1 LFLSAFNRLEKI
13 FIHYNLFIG
22 LVIANMVLIT
32 VDILGWAF
40 NGLPGQTNF
49 ILNKFFNLLLYI
61 LIPAAPSVWVLY
73 ADYHV
78 YRDETRLRKY
88 LYILVPLWAAN
99 AAVSCVSLWTGWFFG
114 VTSDNIYYRGEYFWF
129 HVGLSF
135 ALLVYSF
142 FLVLFNRKKIER
154 KYYFAL
160 QTYLIPQV
168 TGSVLQMVF
177 YGVSYNW
184 VGMMLSLLLIYNNIQ
199 NSALNTD
206 RLTGIYN
213 RSHLEAYIRARVRRN
228 AKNGGFSAI
237 FLDLDG
243 FKEINDSYGHHI
255 GDEAIRD
262 AADILRKSIRQD
274 DFIARI
280 GGDEF
285 VAVLNG
291 PDRDSLLKTVARIE
305 EYAADFNHT
314 GGRPYKLN
322 YSIGY
327 DIYDAG
333 TYSGPDDF
341 LKNLDLMMYRDK
353 QKKRCPASGIPK
365 EL

>member
-1 LFLSAFNRLEKI
+1 MS
-13 FIHYNLFIG
+13 
-22 LVIANMVLIT
+22 LVVANMVLIA

-40 NGLPGQTNF
+40 NGLPGASGLL
-49 ILNKFFNLLLYI
+49 LNKLFNLLLYI
-61 LIPAAPSVWVLY
+61 LIPAAPSIWVLY

-78 YRDETRLRKY
+78 FRDEARLRKY
-88 LYILVPLWAAN
+88 LYVLIPLFAAN
-99 AAVSCVSLWTGWFFG
+99 AAISCISLRTGWFFG
-114 VTSDNIYYRGEYFWF
+114 VTSDNIYFRGNYFWY

-135 ALLVYSF
+135 ALLVYTF
-142 FLVLFNRKKIER
+142 FLVLFNRKRIDR

-160 QTYLIPQV
+160 QTYLIPQAA
-168 TGSVLQMVF
+168 GSALQMIF

-184 VGMMLSLLLIYNNIQ
+184 VGMMLSLLLIYSNIQ

-206 RLTGIYN
+206 HLTGIYN

-228 AKNGGFSAI
+228 SKNGSFSAI

-243 FKEINDSYGHHI
+243 FKTINDAYGHHT

-262 AADILRKSIRQD
+262 AADIIKKSIRQD
-274 DFIARI
+274 DFAARI

-291 PDRDSLLKTVARIE
+291 PDRDLLRGTVEKIE
-305 EYAADFNHT
+305 EYAEEFNRA
-314 GGRPYKLN
+314 GIKPYKLSF
-322 YSIGY
+322 SIGY

-333 TYSGPDDF
+333 KYSGPEDF
-341 LKNLDLMMYRDK
+341 LKTLDRMMYRDK
-353 QKKRCPASGIPK
+353 QNKRREPF
-365 EL
+365 